1 MIDPAVVKEIERL
14 LGEKKLSQRKIAKL
28 TGVSR
33 GTIGAI
39 AAGKRP
45 NYEQLRRE
53 RADTLP
59 RPAGPPRRCP
69 RCGAMVQLPCMA
81 CHIRHLTRSGQGIPR
96 FTNPESL
103 LELELRGKHRTRYEE
118 VHRQRQLA
126 EAQAQAE
133 MPLELIDID
142 DDSCELSPADVLD
155 AFEVEYDENALVGQS
170 L

>member
-1 MIDPAVVKEIERL
+1 MIDQAVVKEISRL
-14 LGEKKLSQRKIAKL
+14 LGENKLSQRKIAKL

-33 GTIGAI
+33 GTIGTI

-45 NYEQLRRE
+45 DYEQLRRE

-59 RPAGPPRRCP
+59 RPAGPPRRCW

-81 CHIRHLTRSGQGIPR
+81 CHIRDLIRSGQGIPR
-96 FTNPESL
+96 FTNPEPL

-126 EAQAQAE
+126 EARARAE
-133 MPLELIDID
+133 LPLEPVDID

-155 AFEVEYDENALVGQS
+155 AFEMEYDENALVGQD